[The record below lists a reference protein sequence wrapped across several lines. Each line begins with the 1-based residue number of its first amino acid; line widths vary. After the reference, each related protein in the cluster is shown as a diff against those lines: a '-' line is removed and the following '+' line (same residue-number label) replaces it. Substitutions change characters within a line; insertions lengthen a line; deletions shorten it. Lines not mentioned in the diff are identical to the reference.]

1 MSNDFEIAH
10 WVARHKKVLDL
21 AISIRNGMISNANE
35 HDETT
40 LTSSSRQQI
49 SIENVLSPPEIEQV
63 IIYTI
68 IYSEIYENLFIHI
81 LNLAY

>member
-21 AISIRNGMISNANE
+21 TISIRNGMMSNADE

-49 SIENVLSPPEIEQV
+49 FIENVLSPPEIEQV
-63 IIYTI
+63 IIYIWRYMKTH
-68 IYSEIYENLFIHI
+68 LFIF
-81 LNLAY
+81 